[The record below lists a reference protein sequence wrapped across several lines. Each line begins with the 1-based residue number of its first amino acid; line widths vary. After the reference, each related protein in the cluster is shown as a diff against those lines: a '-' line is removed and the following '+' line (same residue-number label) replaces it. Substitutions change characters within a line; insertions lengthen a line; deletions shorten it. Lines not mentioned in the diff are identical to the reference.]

1 MPNDSHSG
9 TILGGGE
16 MLVDIKSEDNL
27 GKEIWVSGSAQPCSV
42 NLDTN
47 KITFKIKPDMSIT
60 YPLSEFL
67 SSEYGK
73 AKRFF
78 SSKDEA
84 LQYKE

>member
-1 MPNDSHSG
+1 
-9 TILGGGE
+9 
-16 MLVDIKSEDNL
+16 MLVDIRSEDNL
-27 GKEIWVSGSAQPCSV
+27 GKEVWISGSAQPCSV
-42 NLDTN
+42 NLATN
-47 KITFKIKPDMSIT
+47 KITFQVKEAMSIT

-73 AKRFF
+73 AKKFF